1 MHYVSIFD
9 NITKKRLCF
18 LENAFNVGYTLNLN
32 RLHEAKF
39 SLPLSDPKNAFCQ
52 VYRYV
57 EIWDESIQRNGGRV
71 GLFRILPTAQTKTA
85 DTRQIDYTCEHV
97 LATLMDDVMFGW
109 HEIGNVGTYTNEV
122 LGYVLAQQ
130 RSIRWNLLECDFTHQ
145 YLYGWE
151 NENLLSAL
159 FSVPNCFEEAYT
171 WKYDTSDMTHW
182 NISLKAVDP
191 SPVAEIRYK
200 KNLKGI
206 TKTTDPTDMATRL
219 IPLGYGEG
227 INQLNV
233 SNLNG
238 GSMVLEADTI
248 SQYGEIT
255 RVWTDRRY
263 QDESSLYAAG
273 LAMLEELKKPYVS
286 YTVDTSMFGLLAE
299 AQDGDFVRVIDDED
313 NTDFL
318 ARVIQISKEDVN
330 KDPTSAKVTLANR
343 AKDIATSLSDMA
355 DRSRINET
363 YAQGAVTVYTMS
375 FSDNADASHPAEI
388 RFPIPESVVHINSI
402 MLDGV
407 IENAR
412 GYSNAVSTTEASTI
426 ATEGGGGATRTSSS
440 TTLESANIENTDDGG
455 LNAKNH
461 NHGITRNT
469 RLAVVNSNNE
479 ITGSVGWTP
488 SGAHNHAAHDHDVS
502 IPSHTHSVKIPKLSI
517 NNSYGIYESG
527 RADWV
532 KIKVDNVQ
540 IIDPDHPNG
549 QYDNI
554 SDLNITT
561 AFTGAGD
568 GNITRGWHTL
578 QITPN
583 KLTRINVS
591 LAVQLFAN
599 SRGGGQ
605 Y

>member
-1 MHYVSIFD
+1 MHYISIFD

-18 LENAFNVGYTLNLN
+18 LENAFNIGYTLNLN

-39 SLPLSDPKNAFCQ
+39 SLPLDDPKNAFCQ

-57 EIWDESIQRNGGRV
+57 EIWDESVQKNGGRI
-71 GLFRILPTAQTKTA
+71 GLFRILPTVTTKNA
-85 DTRQIDYTCEHV
+85 NTRQIDYTCEHV
-97 LATLMDDVMFGW
+97 LATLMDDVLFGW
-109 HEIGNVGTYTNEV
+109 HEIGNLGVYTNEV
-122 LGYVLAQQ
+122 LAYVLGQQ
-130 RSIRWNLLECDFTHQ
+130 DKWNLLECDFRHQ
-145 YLYGWE
+145 FLYGWE

-159 FSVPNCFEEAYT
+159 LSVPNCFPEAYT
-171 WKYDTSDMTHW
+171 WTYDTSDMNHW
-182 NISLKAVDP
+182 NVSLKAVNTT
-191 SPVAEIRYK
+191 PVAEIRYK
-200 KNLKGI
+200 KNMQGS
-206 TKTTDPTDMATRL
+206 TKTSDPTDMATKL

-227 INQLNV
+227 INQLNI
-233 SNLNG
+233 SALNG
-238 GSMVLEADTI
+238 GSNMLVADTVDT
-248 SQYGEIT
+248 YGSIT
-255 RVWTDRRY
+255 RVWIDRRY
-263 QDESSLYAAG
+263 QNADSLLAAG
-273 LAMLEELKKPYVS
+273 QAMLEELKNPYVS
-286 YTVDTSMFGLLAE
+286 YTFEVSAFGLLAE
-299 AQDGDFVRVIDDED
+299 AEVGQYVRVIDDED
-313 NTDFL
+313 GVDLL
-318 ARVIQISKEDVN
+318 ARVIKYEKPDVVEN
-330 KDPTSAKVTLANR
+330 PLDAKITLANR
-343 AKDIATSLSDMA
+343 SKDIATSLSDMA

-412 GYSNAVSTTEASTI
+412 GYSNAVSTTQST
-426 ATEGGGGATRTSSS
+426 TSTSSS
-440 TTLESANIENTDDGG
+440 AGGSTQTSSAVTLKPANTEAIDDGG
-455 LNAKNH
+455 LGASNH
-461 NHGITRNT
+461 NHGIARNT
-469 RLAVVNSNNE
+469 RLAVVNSSNE
-479 ITGSVGWTP
+479 ITGSVGWIP
-488 SGAHNHAAHDHDVS
+488 SGAHQHDAHTHSVLT
-502 IPSHTHSVKIPKLSI
+502 PSHTHSVSIPALSI

-540 IIDPDHPNG
+540 ITDPDHPNG
-549 QYDNI
+549 QYDDI

-561 AFTGAGD
+561 AFTGASN